1 MLCAAQSSFVFMR
14 KAMVSGYGGAET
26 FSCSQVRMR
35 SEIMLVPD
43 ATVGTIAPTQS
54 DNAVDMKKNKSSSEI
69 GSLVAACDGHVVMLP
84 GQLQMAD
91 FTKKMK
97 RENAGCILMFSEL
110 FAKMNC
116 FTISQALSD
125 WAAAVGTLRGIPEET
140 AFDVLADSA
149 SVFDVRIWFNSD

>member
-14 KAMVSGYGGAET
+14 KAMVSGYGGTET
-26 FSCSQVRMR
+26 FSISQVRMN

-69 GSLVAACDGHVVMLP
+69 GSLVAECDGHVVMLP
-84 GQLQMAD
+84 GQVQMAD
-91 FTKKMK
+91 FIKKTK

-125 WAAAVGTLRGIPEET
+125 WAAAVGKLRGIPEET